1 MKIATLLTVLLFAS
15 TIAADGAHVFPFAP
29 TTVTPIE
36 IHYLSSCTART
47 HTVVREGREIVITA
61 IDPQCPAVLPIPI
74 VEKVKL
80 PDLLPIGEY
89 DVTIQHEQQPFFLA
103 STALVVR
110 NGGPLPFEL
119 HPSAMVPNDETPV
132 RMSGVTCEE
141 ADCSDITILVAGE
154 PVTSVT
160 VADDGAIWF
169 VPPAHEQGLLDVT
182 VQKWDFVMISPGA
195 LHYFMRDDLSVY
207 EPILF
212 PILHTTE
219 GAFGSRWRSE
229 ATVSNPAPWT
239 VYADYTMSGL
249 GPCVADC
256 NPPIEPK
263 SLLKFHSGYARG
275 TVFYAPRSE
284 AAHLAMALRIRD
296 VSGEEEGYGTDV
308 PVVREHDFLHGE
320 QIHLLDVPLD
330 PRYRVKVRV
339 YAVEPG
345 LAPVLTGFVHIR
357 RGDALVHLPFNL
369 TQKQSGHSNE
379 PYYAE
384 VDLPQGVIGERV
396 NVEIVMPLDATA
408 WAFATVTNNETQQVT
423 IVVPQ

>member
-1 MKIATLLTVLLFAS
+1 
-15 TIAADGAHVFPFAP
+15 
-29 TTVTPIE
+29 
-36 IHYLSSCTART
+36 
-47 HTVVREGREIVITA
+47 
-61 IDPQCPAVLPIPI
+61 
-74 VEKVKL
+74 
-80 PDLLPIGEY
+80 
-89 DVTIQHEQQPFFLA
+89 
-103 STALVVR
+103 
-110 NGGPLPFEL
+110 
-119 HPSAMVPNDETPV
+119 
-132 RMSGVTCEE
+132 
-141 ADCSDITILVAGE
+141 
-154 PVTSVT
+154 
-160 VADDGAIWF
+160 
-169 VPPAHEQGLLDVT
+169 
-182 VQKWDFVMISPGA
+182 
-195 LHYFMRDDLSVY
+195 
-207 EPILF
+207 
-212 PILHTTE
+212 
-219 GAFGSRWRSE
+219 
-229 ATVSNPAPWT
+229 
-239 VYADYTMSGL
+239 MSGL

-263 SLLKFHSGYARG
+263 SLLKFHSGYPRG

-345 LAPVLTGFVHIR
+345 LAPVLTGFVRIR